1 MEKIRIGELLIDTG
15 ILLLGDI
22 VNLKKIDKTKYLNKT
37 QLKDVETGKIY
48 ELQID
53 FKKFTDILF
62 DNKTVNE
69 LIESGRL
76 ERINQ
81 SNDTDLSVENIINDI
96 EKGYKQ
102 LKFDNGISGKAF
114 AVLNLQGENFYPV
127 YIEKTGDSV
136 ERLIIEFTQKK

>member
-53 FKKFTDILF
+53 FNTNSKTILR
-62 DNKTVNE
+62 N
-69 LIESGRL
+69 S
-76 ERINQ
+76 
-81 SNDTDLSVENIINDI
+81 SV
-96 EKGYKQ
+96 
-102 LKFDNGISGKAF
+102 
-114 AVLNLQGENFYPV
+114 
-127 YIEKTGDSV
+127 
-136 ERLIIEFTQKK
+136 